1 MIEAWDV
8 AGLTEDEWT
17 RHSLDVKI
25 RLAAAPYMDGWGY
38 DLSAP
43 KVLYKLPAAMFAAA
57 VVWTTGTKRTN
68 CSTLTT
74 SILTSVRPDAPW
86 SSREY
91 GDLQVY
97 ADRLPDEPD
106 APVAAVVRMGIG
118 LVVTEPWAGAWHL
131 VQGWRTFEPTVPR
144 YSGHAFLVLADD
156 AGDGILVLEASS
168 LVGGPRYRRTTW
180 AGLVDEYPGGVFVA
194 VLFGP

>member
-8 AGLTEDEWT
+8 AGLTEADWT
-17 RHSLDVKI
+17 RHSLDIKI
-25 RLAAAPYMDGWGY
+25 RLAAAPYLDGWGY
-38 DLSAP
+38 DLSSP
-43 KVLYKLPAAMFAAA
+43 KVLYELPAAMFAGGI
-57 VVWTTGTKRTN
+57 VWTTGTKRTN

-74 SILTSVRPDAPW
+74 SLLTSVRPDAPW
-86 SSREY
+86 TSREY

-106 APVAAVVRMGIG
+106 APIAAVVRMGIG
-118 LVVTEPWAGAWHL
+118 QQVEALTAGAWHL
-131 VQGWRTFEPTVPR
+131 VQGWRTFDPQTPR

-168 LVGGPRYRRTTW
+168 LAGGPRYRRTTW
-180 AGLVDEYPGGVFVA
+180 AGLVGEYPAGVFVA